1 MELPDQL
8 TPEGFFN
15 GGISSAVKWVLGGT
29 VGAFVL
35 DTVLQRTGK
44 SSIFDILPDSVKNWG
59 PVKTCI
65 DGWNSVVQWCSDKLD
80 SILVACGLKSSATP
94 APSSAS
100 APPPANAP
108 QADPAVTVPPTPAQP
123 PARGAARGGH

>member
-1 MELPDQL
+1 MELPEQL

-15 GGISSAVKWVLGGT
+15 GGISSVVKWVLGGT

-59 PVKTCI
+59 PIKTLI
-65 DGWNSVVQWCSDKLD
+65 DGWNSIVEWCSNKLD
-80 SILVACGLKSSATP
+80 SILQACGLKSAPAASP
-94 APSSAS
+94 APAAAPAASAS
-100 APPPANAP
+100 QPNPTVTPPGN
-108 QADPAVTVPPTPAQP
+108 TPGQQQHRQVAG
-123 PARGAARGGH
+123 R